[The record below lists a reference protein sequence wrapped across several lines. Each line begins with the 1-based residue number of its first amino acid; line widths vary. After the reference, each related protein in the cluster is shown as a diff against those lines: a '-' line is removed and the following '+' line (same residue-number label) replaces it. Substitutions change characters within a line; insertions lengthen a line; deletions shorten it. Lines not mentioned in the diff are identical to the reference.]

1 MGNEEKILD
10 SLPWGIVQLDQNG
23 RILTFNRGA
32 SRLTGLSQEA
42 VLGKIYHHV
51 LDLPVALKKEE
62 ESPGWVIQGSQ
73 RQALRCRFLP
83 LEDYPLETASGGL
96 LILEELGESKDKL
109 ERLLE
114 QERLQGVKE
123 LGTTVAHK
131 INQALQVV
139 MGYASLLIV
148 DLSPDDQYYEFF
160 TNIIQQMEN
169 VRKITQKISNIS
181 CYAVSERPDGHRM
194 IDLDLSSVS

>member
-1 MGNEEKILD
+1 MRNEEKILD

-23 RILTFNRGA
+23 RILTFNRRA

-42 VLGKIYHHV
+42 VLGKKYYIV
-51 LDLPVALKKEE
+51 LKLPVELKKEE

-73 RQALRCRFLP
+73 RQALRCRLLP
-83 LEDYPLETASGGL
+83 WGDDPPEMESGGL
-96 LILEELGESKDKL
+96 LILEELGESTDKL

-114 QERLQGVKE
+114 QERLQGVQE

-139 MGYASLLIV
+139 MGYASLMIV
-148 DLSPDDQYYEFF
+148 DLPPEHKYYEFISS
-160 TNIIQQMEN
+160 IIQQMED

-181 CYAVSERPDGHRM
+181 RYAVNERPDGHRM
-194 IDLDLSSVS
+194 IDLDLASIS